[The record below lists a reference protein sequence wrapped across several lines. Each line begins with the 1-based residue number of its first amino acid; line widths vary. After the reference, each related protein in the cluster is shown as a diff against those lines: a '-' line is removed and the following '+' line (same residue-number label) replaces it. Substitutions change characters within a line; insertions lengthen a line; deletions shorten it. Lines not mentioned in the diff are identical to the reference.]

1 MEYIVFILFMGIMSF
16 IEVLYFKKKNK
27 IFFILVIILYILFF
41 GNRGIIGF
49 DLGHYYPNFHKIPN
63 IFEMISNMR
72 FKYCEYDIGFQI
84 YIGIL
89 KVFISDFNTFIFITT
104 MIDGVLMYLVFY
116 SFSLYPVTS
125 LFIFIGLNGMIMQI
139 NLLRNIKPIFIF
151 LYSLKYLKNSR
162 IKYFGINI
170 LNLLLHH
177 SSIIY
182 LFIYKILKYKKIKR
196 NFLILFFII
205 GLLINIGSI
214 NILTVVVKGIYYILI
229 HVPLTDLVTYKIKY
243 YIEYE
248 NFIQMRPLTFNIV
261 EKIGTFILIIRY
273 AKEFVKYK
281 YAKIFFNLYFI
292 YLIIYLYCRGIAII
306 YDRFEIIFIVSYCFI
321 YPIVLKKVNKMMK
334 LVIIMCLLLYSLRI
348 VSENILPFKEL
359 EYRNEYFIKDE
370 KRR

>member
-16 IEVLYFKKKNK
+16 IEVFYFKKK

-49 DLGHYYPNFHKIPN
+49 DLGHYYPNFYKIPN
-63 IFEMISNMR
+63 IFEMVSNMR

-89 KVFISDFNTFIFITT
+89 KVFISNFNIYIFVTT
-104 MIDGVLMYLVFY
+104 IIDGILMYLVFQR
-116 SFSLYPVTS
+116 FSLYPVTS

-151 LYSLKYLKNSR
+151 LYSLKYLSSSR
-162 IKYFGINI
+162 VKYFGVNL

-182 LFIYKILKYKKIKR
+182 IFIYKILKFKKIKR

-205 GLLINIGSI
+205 GLLISVGSI
-214 NILTVVVKGIYYILI
+214 NILTAIIGGIYSILI

-243 YIEYE
+243 YMEHVE
-248 NFIQMRPLTFNIV
+248 FIQTRPLTFNLI
-261 EKIGTFILIIRY
+261 EKIATFMLVIKYI
-273 AKEFVKYK
+273 KEFVKYK
-281 YAKIFFNLYFI
+281 YSRIFLNLYFV
-292 YLIIYLYCRGIAII
+292 YLIIYLYCRGLAII
-306 YDRFEIIFIVSYCFI
+306 YDRFEIIFVVSYCFI
-321 YPIVLKKVNKMMK
+321 YPIILKKTNIIMK
-334 LVIIMCLLLYSLRI
+334 LVIITCLLLYSLRI
-348 VSENILPFKEL
+348 VDKNILPFKEL